1 MTPHSNLR
9 IRHAFA
15 ALAFTVIGGA
25 AVPAHAVP
33 ITTAAQTISF
43 CLNCNNTTMVAQNSS
58 TPQTHAHTAL
68 NSALT
73 LFDSSLGTLQ
83 SVELV
88 WVSGVFGTLTDDPD
102 HGGFDAPSA
111 TLKLDASITLG
122 LPGPSSLVAV
132 TESFSETAPFDDNN
146 LTVNVT
152 LNAPLSGNRSITA
165 PADLAKFIGIGTF
178 DTNFKLDVTQV
189 ADNATLA
196 RGSWGAAPG
205 STANGGSFSLQY
217 VYEARP
223 TTTNLPEPGTI
234 ALAALA
240 GGLGLAARRKYA
252 HRAR

>member
-1 MTPHSNLR
+1 MAIHSTLR
-9 IRHAFA
+9 LRHASA
-15 ALAFTVIGGA
+15 ALALTVVGFA
-25 AVPAHAVP
+25 AVPAHAIP

-43 CLNCNNTTMVAQNSS
+43 CLNCNNTTMVSDD
-58 TPQTHAHTAL
+58 PETHSHTGT

-73 LFDSSLGTLQ
+73 LFDGSLGTLQ

-88 WVSGVFGTLTDDPD
+88 WVSGVYGTLTEDP
-102 HGGFDAPSA
+102 GSTFDAASA

-122 LPGPSSLVAV
+122 LPGPSSLDVL
-132 TESFSETAPFDDNN
+132 TQNFSQTGLMDDNHF
-146 LTVNVT
+146 TVNVA
-152 LNAPLSGNRSITA
+152 LNSPLSGSRSITS
-165 PADLAKFIGIGTF
+165 PADLAKFIGTGSF

-189 ADNATLA
+189 SDNVTVA

-252 HRAR
+252 NRAR